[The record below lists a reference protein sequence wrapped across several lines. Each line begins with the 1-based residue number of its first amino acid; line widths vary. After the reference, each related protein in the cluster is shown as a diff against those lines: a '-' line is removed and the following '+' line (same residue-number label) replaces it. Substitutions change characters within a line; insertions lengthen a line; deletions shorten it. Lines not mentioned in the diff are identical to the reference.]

1 MAQKPKV
8 SFSISLLWVAFVKM
22 KVSLNLIGSGS
33 FPFPLTASVFLY
45 FYCVCAETPAF
56 YSQSVVKLDNRQ
68 KTGDREGDGEGDGE
82 GDEEGGRGQEAN
94 VPILFYVAAIFRI
107 AKLEN

>member
-1 MAQKPKV
+1 M
-8 SFSISLLWVAFVKM
+8 
-22 KVSLNLIGSGS
+22 
-33 FPFPLTASVFLY
+33 
-45 FYCVCAETPAF
+45 
-56 YSQSVVKLDNRQ
+56 VKLDNRQ

-82 GDEEGGRGQEAN
+82 GGRGKEAN

>member
-1 MAQKPKV
+1 M
-8 SFSISLLWVAFVKM
+8 S
-22 KVSLNLIGSGS
+22 LIGSGS

-82 GDEEGGRGQEAN
+82 GGRGKEAN

-107 AKLEN
+107 ARLEN